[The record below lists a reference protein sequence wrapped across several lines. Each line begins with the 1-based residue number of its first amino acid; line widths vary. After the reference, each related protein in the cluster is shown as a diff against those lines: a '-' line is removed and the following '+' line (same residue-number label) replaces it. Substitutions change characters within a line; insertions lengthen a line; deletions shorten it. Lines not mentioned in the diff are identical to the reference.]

1 MAVKIN
7 LEHWKSMPGSDDIQR
22 FELSNGI
29 VVLARQNVT
38 SPSIQVNGYLSYGSM
53 FDPPE
58 KLGLAQF
65 TTMGLMKGTQ
75 TRNFTQIYD
84 ALESVGASLGFSSSV
99 HTTSFGGRALAED
112 LPLMLTLLKEA
123 ITQPVF
129 PIDQI
134 ERLRAQFLTGLEIR
148 DQSTADMASMR
159 FDQMLF
165 PNHPYGVPVDGFSQ
179 TVRTITQ
186 ADLVEFHRAHVG
198 PRGMVIAMVGS
209 PTPQE
214 MVDSI
219 RAILGEWN
227 NEYQALEPALAKVNP
242 PQETR
247 REHVELPGKS
257 QSDLVMGTMGP
268 RRNAEDY
275 VAASL
280 GNNVLGQFGMFGR
293 IGDVVRE
300 QSGLAYYA
308 SSHINASNETGSW
321 EVAAGVNPV
330 NLDRAIE
337 LIIGEL
343 ERFTREPVSLEEL
356 EDTQSY
362 YLGRLPMQMESN
374 AGVAGAL
381 INLERYQ
388 LGLDY
393 YRRYPQM
400 VMEVTRE
407 KALEAARKYIEPDK
421 LYIATAGS
429 SG

>member
-38 SPSIQVNGYLSYGSM
+38 SPSIQVNGYLSYGST

-421 LYIATAGS
+421 LYIASAGS
-429 SG
+429 NG